1 MADAIIL
8 ILVAILM
15 GLAVKGAVKHFKGD
29 GTCCG
34 CGTGAAAPAGKTH
47 CCRPQGGKT
56 MKISGMHCAR
66 CAENVK
72 KAIEG
77 IDGVSAKVSLED
89 GSAVVSCDRPLDC
102 EKLKKA
108 VEKAGFK
115 VTSID
120 G

>member
-1 MADAIIL
+1 MADAVIL

-15 GLAVKGAVKHFKGD
+15 GLAVKGAVKHFKRD

-34 CGTGAAAPAGKTH
+34 CGAGAAAPAGKTH
-47 CCRPQGGKT
+47 RGRLQGGKT
-56 MKISGMHCAR
+56 MKISGVR
-66 CAENVK
+66 CAENEK

-77 IDGVSAKVSLED
+77 IDGVSAKASLKD
-89 GSAVVSCDRPLDC
+89 GSSVVSRDRPPDC

-115 VTSID
+115 ATSTD

>member
-1 MADAIIL
+1 MADAVIL

-15 GLAVKGAVKHFKGD
+15 GLAVKGAVKHFKRD

-34 CGTGAAAPAGKTH
+34 CGAGAAAPTGKTH
-47 CCRPQGGKT
+47 RGRLQGGKT
-56 MKISGMHCAR
+56 MKISGVHCAR
-66 CAENVK
+66 CAENEK

-77 IDGVSAKVSLED
+77 IDGVSAKASLKD
-89 GSAVVSCDRPLDC
+89 SSSVVSRDRPPDC

-115 VTSID
+115 ATSTD